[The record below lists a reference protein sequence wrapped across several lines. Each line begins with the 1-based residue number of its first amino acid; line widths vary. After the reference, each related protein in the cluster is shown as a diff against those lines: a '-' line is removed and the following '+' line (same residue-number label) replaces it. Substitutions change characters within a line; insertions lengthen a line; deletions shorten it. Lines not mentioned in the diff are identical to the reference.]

1 MQPHATLSGVQTD
14 HQEIRNPGLTAAGN
28 GHKPSCKLFY
38 CVQGMEQCS
47 PGSWR
52 LIQKAFIFLIHRFAV
67 LPHSLSSNSDFVA
80 SLKVGAL
87 YHPSQSLK

>member
-1 MQPHATLSGVQTD
+1 MQTHATLSSVQTD
-14 HQEIRNPGLTAAGN
+14 HQEIRKPGLTAAGN

-67 LPHSLSSNSDFVA
+67 LPTVSLQTQTSWQA
-80 SLKVGAL
+80 SKWVLSTIHHNL
-87 YHPSQSLK
+87 